1 MKTYLIYNNEETII
15 KHVVKKLKGDK
26 MVILSKEPEDISQF
40 VPATVFCW
48 NNAEIA
54 EECIEK
60 KINCVNIVTSSKFK
74 LKVESKYLSQ
84 VFIRLFDLDY
94 VKKLNG
100 NYTFSFSMLEEVS
113 NQIANN
119 FKPGYHTMINPGII
133 TTNQILDF
141 YNLENCDTK
150 GTSEYDMKGNWNIGL
165 SPVEDFFTESFEK
178 KVNIYLPTYYRFKK
192 TKESIESI
200 LEDIQKSQYD
210 VKVYIGDN
218 NTKDSE
224 MRDWLSSL
232 RSEKVEVYFSE
243 KNIGKGMIVNH
254 LYRNSRKCDY
264 LFSIDSDMK
273 VETEN
278 FVDSMLFYLTRI
290 QNCGLISSEQSGL
303 SQHWWNR
310 GVVKDTREG
319 FQVGYSPQGI
329 GVAGGCLCL
338 RKIDWE
344 AVGMYRENHDIYTG
358 DDGIL
363 TYNIQNKLGK
373 DVLISCDCKLFHP
386 LIEKEEED
394 YAKWKMESW
403 QRDQL
408 KFLKEGYVGSNKK
421 GFYDE

>member
-1 MKTYLIYNNEETII
+1 MKTYLIYNSEEPILNNVVRKIKGKKMII
-15 KHVVKKLKGDK
+15 FSKKL
-26 MVILSKEPEDISQF
+26 EDISQF
-40 VPATVFCW
+40 APDTVFCR
-48 NNAEIA
+48 NNIEIS
-54 EECIEK
+54 EKCIEK
-60 KINCVNIVTSSKFK
+60 NINCVNIVSEDKFK
-74 LKVESKYLSQ
+74 LKKQSKFLSQ
-84 VFIRLFDLDY
+84 ILIKLFNLDE
-94 VKKLNG
+94 VRSLEG
-100 NYTFSFSMLEEVS
+100 NSSVSYSMLEEVS
-113 NQIANN
+113 SQIANN
-119 FKPGYHTMINPGII
+119 FKSGFYNMINPGII
-133 TTNQILDF
+133 TSNQILSF
-141 YNLENCDTK
+141 YNLETQTEK
-150 GTSEYDMKGNWNIGL
+150 GNFDSYLKGNWEFGL
-165 SPVEDFFTESFEK
+165 SPIEDFFTESFEK
-178 KVNIYLPTYYRFKK
+178 KVNIYLPTYYRFEK

-200 LEDIQKSQYD
+200 LKDIEKSQYD

-224 MRDWLSSL
+224 MKDWLSSL
-232 RSEKVEVYFSE
+232 RSEKVEVYFSK

-290 QNCGLISSEQSGL
+290 QNCGLVSSEQTGL

-319 FQVGYSPQGI
+319 FQVGYSPQGV

-344 AVGMYRENHDIYTG
+344 AVGMYKENHDIYTG

-363 TYNIQNKLGK
+363 CHNIQNKLGK

-386 LIEKEEED
+386 PPVKEEED

-408 KFLKEGYVGSNKK
+408 KFLKEDYVGSNKK
-421 GFYDE
+421 GFYD